1 MSYRTYTPKRGDLI
15 HLNFSPSAGHE
26 LADRHYAIVLSPE
39 SYHRKTQKAIVCGIT
54 SRVRGWPFEVTLP
67 DTLLP
72 PKANVG
78 AVKSVI
84 LADAVRQVDYR
95 ERECAFVAKAPKEIV
110 EDVLDKLFAVLE
122 ED

>member
-15 HLNFSPSAGHE
+15 HLNFSPSSGHE

-39 SYHRKTQKAIVCGIT
+39 SYNRRIRMAIICGIT
-54 SRVRGWPFEVTLP
+54 SRVRGSSFEVAVP
-67 DTLLP
+67 DGLLP

-78 AVKSVI
+78 VVKSVI
-84 LADAVRQVDYR
+84 LADAVKQVDYR
-95 ERECAFVAKAPKEIV
+95 ERECAFVGTVPKDIV